1 MQVEEFLEIS
11 AERFPEK
18 VALIVGSQR
27 LTYRYLD
34 EQANRVARS
43 LMALGVVRG
52 DRVAICLDNSA
63 EAVLAIFGTLKAGG
77 VFVLVD
83 PGTRADKLI
92 YTLNNC
98 RANCFVCSSRRFN
111 EVQSYADKLLYIKVA
126 VVTGELS
133 KASSRGSMTVVSFQ
147 QCLAEGSESRLTSN
161 LNIDVDLAA
170 LMYTSAS
177 TGNPKGVMLTHLN
190 IISAATSITTYLENR
205 QDDVILSVLPLAFDY
220 GLYQVLM
227 GFKIGGTVV
236 LERSFTY
243 PQVVLEKISQ
253 EKVTGF
259 PMVPTIAA
267 MLLDMSLDKY
277 DFSSLR
283 YLTNTAAVLPIE
295 HIMKLRRLF
304 PEVRLFSMYGLTECK
319 RVSYLS
325 PDQLD
330 RRPSS
335 VGKGMPNQEVYLVDE
350 QGKRL
355 GPGTIGELVVRGAH
369 VMKGYWDL
377 PDETAR
383 VLKPGAWPD
392 ERVLHT
398 GDLFRMDEEG
408 FLYFLGRIDDMIKT
422 SGRKVSPREV
432 ENVLH
437 NFEGIAEAAVIG
449 VPHPILG
456 QIVKAVVRLRS
467 EAVIKEQD
475 IRRYCVLGLEDFMV
489 PKIIE
494 IVPELPKTDSGK
506 IDKRMLQ
513 MNAEQSLIGSKNLEV
528 A

>member
-1 MQVEEFLEIS
+1 MQVEEFLETS
-11 AERFPEK
+11 AQRFPEK
-18 VALIVGSQR
+18 IALVVDTQR

-34 EQANRVARS
+34 EQANRLAHS
-43 LMALGVVRG
+43 LVALGVGRG
-52 DRVAICLDNSA
+52 DRVAICLDNSV

-77 VFVLVD
+77 VFVMVD

-92 YTLNNC
+92 YLLNNC
-98 RANCFVCSSRRFN
+98 RANVFICSHRRFN
-111 EVQSYADKLLYIKVA
+111 EVRSYADKLPHVKVA
-126 VVTGELS
+126 VVTGQLPE
-133 KASSRGSMTVVSFQ
+133 ATAHGSMKVASFQ
-147 QCLAEGSESRLTSN
+147 QCLAEGNGSCRVSN

-170 LMYTSAS
+170 LIYTSAS

-190 IISAATSITTYLENR
+190 MVSAATSITTYLENR
-205 QDDVILSVLPLAFDY
+205 QDDIILSVLPLAFDY

-227 GFKIGGTVV
+227 AFKIGGTLV
-236 LERSFTY
+236 LERSFAY
-243 PQVVLEKISQ
+243 PQVVLEKVAR

-259 PMVPTIAA
+259 PIVPTIAA
-267 MLLDMSLDKY
+267 LLLEMELDTC

-283 YLTNTAAVLPIE
+283 YLTNTAAVLPTE
-295 HIMKLRRLF
+295 HIMKLRRRF
-304 PEVRLFSMYGLTECK
+304 STARLFSMYGLTECK
-319 RVSYLS
+319 RVSYLP

-330 RRPSS
+330 KRPSS
-335 VGKGMPNQEVYLVDE
+335 VGKGMPNQEVYLVDG

-408 FLYFLGRIDDMIKT
+408 YLYFLGRMDGMIKT

-437 NFEGIAEAAVIG
+437 NFEGVAEAAVIG
-449 VPHPILG
+449 VPHSILG
-456 QIVKAVVRLRS
+456 QIVKAVVRLRNG
-467 EAVIKEQD
+467 AVITEQD

-494 IVPELPKTDSGK
+494 IVQEFPKTDSGK

-513 MNAEQSLIGSKNLEV
+513 KSAEQSLISSKKLEI